1 MNPCYAIIPAAGS
14 SRRMGQPKLLL
25 PWPLGQSIAQASSSE
40 SQVSH
45 DPSSKIRTSGT
56 VIDRVLHAWTASCVT
71 ETIVVIRADD
81 EALLDVCRRW
91 PVTIVHPVEPTVDM
105 KGSVCVGLQTLI
117 SRGVPEPEARCF
129 IAPADLPGLTSH
141 VIDGLIAAQSASRKI
156 LIPRFGHTLETS
168 IAGHPALV
176 PWELTR
182 EIFALGPQE
191 GVDTLIK
198 RHPQE
203 FVLFPLELAVVD
215 IDTPAEYQA
224 ALKNAKCGNVYS

>member
-1 MNPCYAIIPAAGS
+1 
-14 SRRMGQPKLLL
+14 MGQPKLLL
-25 PWPLGQSIAQASSSE
+25 PWPALLSFAQASSSE
-40 SQVSH
+40 SRTSH
-45 DPSSKIRTSGT
+45 DTSSEPPTVGT
-56 VIDRVLHAWTASCVT
+56 VIDRVLHAWTASRVT
-71 ETIVVIRADD
+71 ETIVVIRPDD
-81 EALLDVCRRW
+81 EALRDVCRRW

-117 SRGVPEPEARCF
+117 SRGIPEPGTRCF

-156 LIPRFGHTLETS
+156 VIPRFGHSLETS

-176 PWELTR
+176 PWELTH
-182 EIFALGPQE
+182 EIFALGSQE

-203 FVLFPLELAVVD
+203 FVLFPIEMAVSD

-224 ALKNAKCGNVYS
+224 ALKNVK